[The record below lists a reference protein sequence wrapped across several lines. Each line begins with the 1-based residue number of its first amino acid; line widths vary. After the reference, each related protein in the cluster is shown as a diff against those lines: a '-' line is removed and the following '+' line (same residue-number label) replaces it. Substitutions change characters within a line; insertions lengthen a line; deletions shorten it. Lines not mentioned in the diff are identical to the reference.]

1 MFWMTVVSFRRNF
14 NKYSL
19 AIISLALAVLVSCLG
34 LSGLSVLQR
43 ATLQPLIFIGGGQ
56 IIIADAR
63 TELQTSAQMVY
74 ADPLKIKPFP
84 AAQAEQVAAAVLPR
98 ATAQSTLIAPY
109 LYGRGDKLSWI
120 YVGGR
125 DNPSRSL
132 SQLQI
137 VDGSMIQ
144 EGGRLPSVLMAGDPR
159 QINKLGDQLAWDGA
173 TVGQTRSMMIPPIL
187 TVGQKYD
194 WSVPQAVQHN
204 YRVAGIYNA
213 PATLY
218 WVEWTDLTDLQEKV
232 GGDRPIS
239 WLGIDAPLTQLNEL
253 KQQLEDEIAQREL
266 PLQVMT
272 IYDMGSLLIG
282 DFERFEK
289 MADYYAP
296 VMLFVAIMI
305 VLVNA
310 IALTLSRRKELALLR
325 TIGFSL
331 GQIQVM
337 FIVECII
344 TALCAGL
351 IGTGLAALTTWSLSR
366 DGGVSWLPF
375 LIAVVATTLVG
386 SVTTLILTSGSLS
399 KTLRNP
405 LE

>member
-1 MFWMTVVSFRRNF
+1 MFWMTVVSFRRNL

-84 AAQAEQVAAAVLPR
+84 AAQAEQVAAAVVPQ
-98 ATAQSTLIAPY
+98 AVIQPTLIAPY
-109 LYGRGDKLSWI
+109 LFGRGDTLSWT

-125 DNPSRSL
+125 ENPRSAL

-159 QINKLGDQLAWDGA
+159 HINKLGERLAWDGS
-173 TVGQTRSMMIPPIL
+173 TVGRTRNMSIPSVM
-187 TVGQKYD
+187 TVNQQYD
-194 WSVPQAVQHN
+194 WSVPQATSRDYQV
-204 YRVAGIYNA
+204 VGIYDA
-213 PATLY
+213 PQTLY
-218 WVEWTDLTDLQEKV
+218 WVEWTDITNLQQQI

-239 WLGIDAPLTQLNEL
+239 WLGIECPIQQMEEIKQL
-253 KQQLEDEIAQREL
+253 LEIEIAKQGL

-272 IYDMGSLLIG
+272 INDLGSLLIG

-305 VLVNA
+305 VLINA
-310 IALTLSRRKELALLR
+310 IALTMSRRRELALLR

-331 GQIQVM
+331 GQIQAM

-351 IGTGLAALTTWSLSR
+351 LGTGMAALTTWTLSR
-366 DGGVSWLPF
+366 DPGVSWLPF
-375 LIAVVATTLVG
+375 LIAVAATALVG